1 MPTEIWRWQ
10 LRKNEENDEE
20 EKATLIKSADPHL
33 AGGEQ
38 QKTSTNLHQ
47 ILNKHP
53 KPTRNQPEP
62 NLRKP

>member
-1 MPTEIWRWQ
+1 MSR
-10 LRKNEENDEE
+10 RKDGRKEGRKEE
-20 EKATLIKSADPHL
+20 ATLIKSRDPHL

>member
-38 QKTSTNLHQ
+38 Q
-47 ILNKHP
+47 
-53 KPTRNQPEP
+53 
-62 NLRKP
+62 LREQEVLTVCPDPARGFSSC